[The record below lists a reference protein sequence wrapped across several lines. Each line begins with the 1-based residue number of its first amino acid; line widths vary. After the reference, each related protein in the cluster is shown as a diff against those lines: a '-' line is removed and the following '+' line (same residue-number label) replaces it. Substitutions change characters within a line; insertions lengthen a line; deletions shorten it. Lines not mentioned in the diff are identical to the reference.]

1 MPISPNSIQQWHCYL
16 AARVVYKVIDMQ
28 GEMITYVIRDK
39 LEFPTLDRKKWRTVT
54 RMTFSLV
61 VDREVP
67 CDWQPDRGS
76 AVS

>member
-1 MPISPNSIQQWHCYL
+1 MPIKPNSIQQWHCYL

-39 LEFPTLDRKKWRTVT
+39 LEFPTQDRNKWRTVT

-61 VDREVP
+61 VEREVP
-67 CDWQPDRGS
+67 CDWQFT
-76 AVS
+76 